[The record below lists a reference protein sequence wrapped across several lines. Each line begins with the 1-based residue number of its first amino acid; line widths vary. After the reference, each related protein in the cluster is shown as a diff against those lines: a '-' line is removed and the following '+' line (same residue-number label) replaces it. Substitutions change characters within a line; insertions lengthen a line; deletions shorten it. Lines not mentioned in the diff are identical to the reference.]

1 MSPGV
6 IFAIGGVTGLAIG
19 GLVSFLIVRKKY
31 KKKMADIC
39 AQDAEELSKLKRERD
54 TLKHKTQLLPDSDW
68 EEIQKQVEKGRKKV
82 ADETEPE
89 DDILDKT
96 DELNHRMEDRKNYHA
111 IVSKYLQ
118 DPDAEDDDPTHGIIR
133 RSAPNGI
140 YEIEESEYRD
150 SQEFSLV
157 DLYFHEM
164 SSDLYTD
171 DEVLIPPDE
180 VPSYVG
186 YSAEQLAVRF
196 LYDDEPSYIYVRNP
210 EHEHIYCVYI
220 AQGMGPQ

>member
-1 MSPGV
+1 MNPVV
-6 IFAIGGVTGLAIG
+6 IFAIGGVAGLAIG
-19 GLVSFLIVRKKY
+19 GLAAFLITKKKY
-31 KKKMADIC
+31 KKKINDIC
-39 AQDAEELSKLKRERD
+39 EQDAEELSKLKRERD
-54 TLKHKTQLLPDSDW
+54 ELKHKVQILPDTQW
-68 EEIQKQVEKGRKKV
+68 EEIQKEFEKGRKRV
-82 ADETEPE
+82 ANETEPK

-118 DPDAEDDDPTHGIIR
+118 DPNAEDNDPSHGIIR
-133 RSAPNGI
+133 KTAVNGI

-196 LYDDEPSYIYVRNP
+196 LYDDEPSYIYIRNP
-210 EHEHIYCVYI
+210 EHEHVYCVYI
-220 AQGMGPQ
+220 AQGMGPE